1 MKISFAVDMLQT
13 ETHGWETQVA
23 AALDHNGSNDENKDC
38 GIDSPEPRGS
48 PPGKGQPGGGP
59 LPKAGVQ
66 ISLETVQLQPI
77 C

>member
-1 MKISFAVDMLQT
+1 MVSKEL
-13 ETHGWETQVA
+13 
-23 AALDHNGSNDENKDC
+23 C

-77 C
+77 CW